1 MLRAVIFDLD
11 GTLIDS
17 EILWT
22 KANVEMVHDLGNTY
36 DPSFQKKIMGMPGLI
51 ASRLIK
57 EEYDLTFPAEEINR
71 MKNEYYKKVCHEH
84 GPDAKPGAD
93 RLLRELY
100 NAGVPIAL
108 ATSAGRAEAEGTL
121 RRLGWLD
128 LFKEIVVAADVQNGK
143 PAPDI
148 YLEAAR
154 RIGCTANTCVGIED
168 SPNGVRSAV
177 AAGLVVVGLKDE
189 RYVDEL
195 PGASLVVT
203 SLEQITLD
211 RIKGLLV
218 TKIR

>member
-1 MLRAVIFDLD
+1 MLHAVIFDLD

-22 KANVEMVHDLGNTY
+22 KANSEMLLGFGKMY
-36 DPSFQKKIMGMPGLI
+36 DPFFQRNMMGLPGI
-51 ASRLIK
+51 AASQLLK
-57 EEYDLTFPAEEINR
+57 EEYDLPITAEEINR
-71 MKNEYYKKVCHEH
+71 LKNVYYEKVRVEH
-84 GPDAKPGAD
+84 WPEAKPGAD
-93 RLLRELY
+93 RLLREIHA
-100 NAGVPIAL
+100 AGVPIAL
-108 ATSAGRAEAEGTL
+108 ATSANRIEATEIL
-121 RRLGWLD
+121 RRLGWLE
-128 LFKEIVVAADVQNGK
+128 LFKVIIVAADVQNGK

-148 YLEAAR
+148 FLEAAR
-154 RIGCTANTCVGIED
+154 RIGCTANSCVGFED

-177 AAGLVVVGLKDE
+177 AAGLVVIGLKDE

-218 TKIR
+218 AKIR